1 MPTEPTLRS
10 SEPEFQ
16 NWVRNY
22 SVEEK
27 LPTGESIWVRAARPD
42 DRERLLDYLQHLSPA
57 SLRSRF
63 FAVKDSFTEQ
73 LDQLAHADFAKMV
86 VLLTTVADGGNE
98 QVKGFASY
106 ALSDLSSSVAELAI
120 TVADADHHHGIGTL
134 LLEHLTRIARKAG
147 ITVLEASVLSQNRAA
162 LGMLAHHGFR
172 AESYEDPNIVHF
184 KRNLADQLPQW

>member
-1 MPTEPTLRS
+1 MRTKPTLRS

-27 LPTGESIWVRAARPD
+27 LATGESIWVRAARPD
-42 DRERLLDYLQHLSPA
+42 DRERLLDHLQHLSPA

-63 FAVKDSFTEQ
+63 FAIKENFTEQ
-73 LDQLAHADFAKMV
+73 LAQLAGADFANVV
-86 VLLTTVADGGNE
+86 VLLATVAGAGNE
-98 QVKGFASY
+98 QVKGFAAY

-134 LLEHLTRIARKAG
+134 LLEHLTRIARRAG
-147 ITVLEASVLSQNRAA
+147 ITVLEASVLGQNRAA
-162 LGMLAHHGFR
+162 LGILAHHGFR

-184 KRNLADQLPQW
+184 KRNLVDPLPQR